1 MSSICPI
8 LHMPH
13 NISFCTYS
21 THKIEDSSLYYL
33 NIMPKKKKNGQAI
46 PEHLKATLTTVC
58 VKDARPSREQCNVAK
73 LNSNWNPVW
82 FHSSLPSHLF
92 LFLLLSLLHLWLLFL
107 LHHYTPDT
115 NAGGRPFLLPGG
127 ITLEDPENKMQ
138 KVWHHDQDYSYLIEE
153 CAWRDL
159 EWFETYLVK

>member
-33 NIMPKKKKNGQAI
+33 NIMPKKKNGQAI